1 MNPGNYL
8 TVSAQQK
15 VILEGFL
22 GYLSGL
28 IAGSDVKLDPSDPK
42 TYGQLLYK
50 NLHSSSEER
59 VGRLNSVQNDRDVAQ
74 IHEKDMNDIQ
84 QKLEKLQ
91 AEMKRMEQSRI
102 TLMKAIETSEQK
114 LKQAKTAIEKRD
126 FWKEIQET
134 KAQMNLLTNEV
145 LLFKTV
151 RETAEKKQEILA
163 LIKNDHNLVHFYN
176 TVEHRLQSL
185 FIGVFA
191 AQSELMTPELGSTTG
206 KIQTAIDWIPES
218 VRNCQLRIFTL

>member
-1 MNPGNYL
+1 
-8 TVSAQQK
+8 
-15 VILEGFL
+15 
-22 GYLSGL
+22 
-28 IAGSDVKLDPSDPK
+28 
-42 TYGQLLYK
+42 
-50 NLHSSSEER
+50 
-59 VGRLNSVQNDRDVAQ
+59 
-74 IHEKDMNDIQ
+74 
-84 QKLEKLQ
+84 
-91 AEMKRMEQSRI
+91 MEQSRI

-126 FWKEIQET
+126 FSKEIQER
-134 KAQMNLLTNEV
+134 KAQMNLLTSEV

-191 AQSELMTPELGSTTG
+191 AQSELLTPELGSTTG

-218 VRNCQLRIFTL
+218 VIPIPEPIMFLLKQTVTSIVSVVDKTKQKKEYGNISTLSNIEYLQKAATNSAGL